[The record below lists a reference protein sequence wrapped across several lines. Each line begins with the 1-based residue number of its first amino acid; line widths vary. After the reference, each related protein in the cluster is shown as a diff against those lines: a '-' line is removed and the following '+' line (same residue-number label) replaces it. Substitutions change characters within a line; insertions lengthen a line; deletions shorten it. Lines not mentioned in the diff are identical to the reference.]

1 MFIKL
6 YLSFKN
12 ISKGL
17 FGIPELKTEDGFDT
31 LKNHALAEVNI
42 LIKEVTNKDRKK
54 KMVEIFDE
62 LSNTLCKVADLAEFI
77 RVAHPDQRYVRAAE
91 DACITVSGI
100 VEK

>member
-1 MFIKL
+1 M
-6 YLSFKN
+6 
-12 ISKGL
+12 